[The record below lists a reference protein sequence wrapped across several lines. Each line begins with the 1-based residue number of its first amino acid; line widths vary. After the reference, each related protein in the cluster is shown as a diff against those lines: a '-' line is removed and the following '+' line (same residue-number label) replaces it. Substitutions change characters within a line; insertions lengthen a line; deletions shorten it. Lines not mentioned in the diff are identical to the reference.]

1 MCYRPEQLMQRE
13 ECGNLE
19 NNRLRM
25 NEMLSLRTASL
36 IPGLNPS
43 SFGATFDVSDAKSTY
58 LSNDTYT
65 ILPVM

>member
-65 ILPVM
+65 ILPVV